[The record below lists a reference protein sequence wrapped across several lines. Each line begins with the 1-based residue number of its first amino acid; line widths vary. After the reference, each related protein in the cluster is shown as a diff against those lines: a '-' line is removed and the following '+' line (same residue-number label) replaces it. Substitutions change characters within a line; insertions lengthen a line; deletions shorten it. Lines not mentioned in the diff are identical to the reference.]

1 MANIFE
7 LFKSL
12 GRSSGNAA
20 GGPPEYIL
28 AGLGNP
34 GVTYDRTRHNTGFLI
49 LDSLLSEYGVKADR
63 SRFKGLCGE
72 GRIGDKPVLF
82 LKPQTFMNHSGECI
96 AAAAKYYKIPSQR
109 ILVICDDINLPVG
122 RMRIRKS
129 GSDGGQKGLRSIIEH
144 LNTEDFV
151 RIRVGIGE
159 KPSPDYDLVKWV
171 LSRFTDDE
179 LRTLQGFTPYLKVGL
194 EKILSGDIEGAMQD
208 CNGVKL

>member
-1 MANIFE
+1 MANIFD

-12 GRSSGNAA
+12 GRSGAA

-34 GVTYDRTRHNTGFLI
+34 GITYDRTRHNTGFLV
-49 LDSLLSEYGVKADR
+49 LDELLNEYGVKTDR

-72 GRIGDKPVLF
+72 GTVGKTRVLF
-82 LKPQTFMNHSGECI
+82 VKPQTFMNLSGECI
-96 AAAAKYYKIPSQR
+96 AQAAKYYKIPPQK

-122 RMRIRKS
+122 RMRIRQS
-129 GSDGGQKGLRSIIEH
+129 GSDGGQKGLRSIIEQ
-144 LNTEDFV
+144 LDTEDFI
-151 RIRVGIGE
+151 RIRIGIGE

-179 LRTLQGFTPYLKVGL
+179 LKTLRAFTPYLKAGIG
-194 EKILSGDIEGAMQD
+194 KILEGDVMGAMQD